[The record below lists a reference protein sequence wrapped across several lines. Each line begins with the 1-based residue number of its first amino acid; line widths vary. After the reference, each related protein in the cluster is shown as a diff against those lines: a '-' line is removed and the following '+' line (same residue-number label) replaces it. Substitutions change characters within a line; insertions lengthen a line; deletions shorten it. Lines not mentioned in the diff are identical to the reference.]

1 MNFSRPMYSL
11 CTLFP
16 LSDSDTLE
24 AVLLLEVVDNSNAKH
39 LPYLKPHP
47 AKNSAWV
54 PYAHA
59 F

>member
-1 MNFSRPMYSL
+1 MNFSRPMYCL
-11 CTLFP
+11 CPLFP

-24 AVLLLEVVDNSNAKH
+24 AVLLLEVVDNSSAKH
-39 LPYLKPHP
+39 LPYPKPQP
-47 AKNSAWV
+47 TKNSTWV